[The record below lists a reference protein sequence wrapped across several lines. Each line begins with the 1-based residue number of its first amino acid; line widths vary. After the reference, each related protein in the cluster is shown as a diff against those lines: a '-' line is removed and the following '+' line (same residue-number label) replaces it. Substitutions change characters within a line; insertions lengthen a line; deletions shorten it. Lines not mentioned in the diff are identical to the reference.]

1 MGWGNLSLRQ
11 PMLHVSFDFTCRR
24 PSTSA
29 GTKPPLQRS
38 SSHELDKAQ
47 AVSNSSELTEGGPLY
62 KCCKECKTCF
72 ALAPKSSRQIF
83 SMYVFMTYHDNGVY
97 TGIDATRGTL
107 LNHFSVCSIV
117 LYDTSNMMFE
127 DYVHVLS
134 IRKERLTTGINKGL
148 E

>member
-1 MGWGNLSLRQ
+1 MSLRQ
-11 PMLHVSFDFTCRR
+11 PSLHVSIHSTCRW

-47 AVSNSSELTEGGPLY
+47 AVSSFSELTEGGPLY
-62 KCCKECKTCF
+62 ICCKECKTCF
-72 ALAPKSSRQIF
+72 AVAPKSSRQIF
-83 SMYVFMTYHDNGVY
+83 SMYVFIMYHDNGVY

-107 LNHFSVCSIV
+107 LNHFSVCFIF
-117 LYDTSNMMFE
+117 LYDTSDMMFE